1 MHNGV
6 TRDGIKSSK
15 EASKPRQK
23 VKFEGEESELEEL
36 GSEAGV
42 KGWLD
47 GDYKVG
53 DINFAIARVTQ
64 DRQV

>member
-1 MHNGV
+1 M
-6 TRDGIKSSK
+6 DEIKSSK
-15 EASKPRQK
+15 KDSKPRQK
-23 VKFEGEESELEEL
+23 VKFEGEIKLVESNQ
-36 GSEAGV
+36 GA

-53 DINFAIARVTQ
+53 DINMAIVSVTN

>member
-1 MHNGV
+1 M
-6 TRDGIKSSK
+6 DEIKSSK
-15 EASKPRQK
+15 KASKPRQK
-23 VKFEGEESELEEL
+23 LKFEGESELEDI
-36 GSEAGV
+36 GSNKGA

-53 DINFAIARVTQ
+53 DINIAIVSVTN